1 MVLGLPSCRL
11 LRSNQ
16 PAPQPAKTFLH
27 VTNGEFLDAVV
38 YVVDRGQSVRLGVAS
53 SNRTT
58 TFEIPS
64 HIVFAPRPL
73 SFLIHPIGTQSQ
85 PSTGDVVIEPGDDID
100 LRLNGGR
107 VVLTKRP
114 Q

>member
-1 MVLGLPSCRL
+1 
-11 LRSNQ
+11 
-16 PAPQPAKTFLH
+16 
-27 VTNGEFLDAVV
+27 
-38 YVVDRGQSVRLGVAS
+38 
-53 SNRTT
+53 
-58 TFEIPS
+58 
-64 HIVFAPRPL
+64 VFAPRPL
-73 SFLIHPIGTQSQ
+73 SFLIHPIGAPSQ